1 MPRGTFAISVSEPSL
16 RPALSSRVDA
26 ARLARRPSL
35 HLREAHHAEAE
46 DSPLS
51 VLRRESPLHA
61 ERGAPRRQELS
72 PLRHARRAPR
82 VAREIV
88 RPDADPTYETRRP
101 GLDEDRYA
109 GVERRASEEGRETR
123 EEGLAEDGSAF
134 QAVAPL
140 LPDGRAAF
148 PALSALRGLIRLHDD
163 EIRAGNLVPPR
174 LADEE
179 EGEIVGPCLEL
190 DECEF
195 LRGEQFVDALYEVP
209 RILEPDD
216 FLLIAQVEPGL
227 SEVQF
232 LVEPVEILRL
242 HGELE
247 RAESQVDIA
256 EEGVRLEHLGHA
268 ESEPV
273 REDAGDRA
281 IRLRPAFRDE
291 RRFAARVDS
300 HALGG
305 DGLRG
310 RDGEAEIDEGRVDFV
325 DDRLDLR
332 RLRAGRGFRFRRL
345 HLRFF

>member
-1 MPRGTFAISVSEPSL
+1 MAG
-16 RPALSSRVDA
+16 
-26 ARLARRPSL
+26 
-35 HLREAHHAEAE
+35 
-46 DSPLS
+46 
-51 VLRRESPLHA
+51 
-61 ERGAPRRQELS
+61 
-72 PLRHARRAPR
+72 
-82 VAREIV
+82 EIV
-88 RPDADPTYETRRP
+88 RSDANPTYETRRP

-109 GVERRASEEGRETR
+109 GVEGRASEEGPEAR
-123 EEGLAEDGSAF
+123 EEGLAEDGSTF
-134 QAVAPL
+134 QAVAPI
-140 LPDGRAAF
+140 LPDRCAAF

-163 EIRAGNLVPPR
+163 EIRARDLVPSR
-174 LADEE
+174 LTDEE
-179 EGEIVGPCLEL
+179 EGEIIGPCLEL
-190 DECEF
+190 DEREF
-195 LRGEQFVDALYEVP
+195 LRGEQFIDALYEVP

-242 HGELE
+242 YGELE

-281 IRLRPAFRDE
+281 IRLRPVFGDE

-300 HALGG
+300 HALGE
-305 DGLRG
+305 DSLRG
-310 RDGEAEIDEGRVDFV
+310 RDREAEIDEGRVDFV

-332 RLRAGRGFRFRRL
+332 RLRTGRGFRFRRL
-345 HLRFF
+345 HLRFFRFEFGLFGLFRLPLFPRLFLCFHGHLFGLSLLGPVLLPELQGLPARIPVLQPIRVVLFRARLDTVRLRRRR